1 MANPPMPKWDTFGKG
16 LLTLLVV
23 VLGVLGLLIGKL
35 TGAEAVD
42 LIKTVVA
49 AYIAA
54 ALVAEGIRSLATRQ

>member
-1 MANPPMPKWDTFGKG
+1 MANRSMPQWDTFGKG
-16 LLTLLVV
+16 LLTLIVV
-23 VLGVLGLLIGKL
+23 ALGVVGLLIGKL

-54 ALVAEGIRSLATRQ
+54 ALVAEGIRSFATRQ